1 MSALYQQKR
10 TIVYAPDSTC
20 GVVDLVVRASEL
32 ALLPLRADVGHI
44 AEQPCLN
51 TDLQERA
58 QDRRN
63 QLYYQEVSTREEDE
77 CCRSHP

>member
-1 MSALYQQKR
+1 MSVLYRHRK
-10 TIVYAPDSTC
+10 TVVHVPDSTR
-20 GVVDLVVRASEL
+20 GIVDLVVRASEL
-32 ALLPLRADVGHI
+32 ALLTLRADVGHI

-63 QLYYQEVSTREEDE
+63 QLYYQNISTCIEDG
-77 CCRSHP
+77 C

>member
-1 MSALYQQKR
+1 MSVLYRHRK
-10 TIVYAPDSTC
+10 TVVHVPDSTR

-63 QLYYQEVSTREEDE
+63 QLYYRGVSSCVEDE
-77 CCRSHP
+77 GLIT